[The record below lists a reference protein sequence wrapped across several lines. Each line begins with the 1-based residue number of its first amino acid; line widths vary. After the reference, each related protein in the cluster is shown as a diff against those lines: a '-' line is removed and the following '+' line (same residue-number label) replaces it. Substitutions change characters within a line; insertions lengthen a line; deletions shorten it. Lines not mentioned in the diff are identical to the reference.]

1 MSTQNTVVCA
11 SCNNIASY
19 GTTNCPRCLKKI
31 KYNSYEESFE
41 EISWWA
47 QYMPKNYT
55 AYASNHEP
63 RKDNYFGLR
72 LETRR
77 LSSAAKIYFAFALAK
92 LTTVILFTLWVGL
105 MNYFRWNY
113 FHTLLGWVPSD
124 SLIGNFTLLILSPV
138 IGTVLGVIF
147 SWQSLQSGYRL
158 LRERDELLIKLDSAI
173 NLAIIATAVQ
183 SQRVDSQQE
192 QSKVG

>member
-1 MSTQNTVVCA
+1 MQNQNTVICT

-19 GTTNCPRCLKKI
+19 GTTNCPRCLKQI
-31 KYNSYEESFE
+31 KYNSYDDSFD

-47 QYMPKNYT
+47 QYMPTNYK

-63 RKDNYFGLR
+63 RKDNYYGLR

-92 LTTVILFTLWVGL
+92 LAAVILFTVWIGL
-105 MNYFRWNY
+105 MNYFKWNY

-158 LRERDELLIKLDSAI
+158 LRERDELLIKIDSSI
-173 NLAIIATAVQ
+173 NLAIIRRQYRINELTASMS
-183 SQRVDSQQE
+183 SQ
-192 QSKVG
+192 K